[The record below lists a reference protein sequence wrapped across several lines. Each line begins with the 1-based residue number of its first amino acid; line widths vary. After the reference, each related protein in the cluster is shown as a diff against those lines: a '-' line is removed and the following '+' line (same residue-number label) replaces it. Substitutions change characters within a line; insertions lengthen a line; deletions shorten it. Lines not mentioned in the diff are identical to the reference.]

1 MVLHVA
7 SQRGNTEIVEKLLE
21 AGAENSEDNNK
32 VLILTNWYTTD
43 TDSIFQITP
52 FQTACLWGR
61 NAETVAVF
69 LERNVAKVDDTAL
82 YLAVSGGYE

>member
-1 MVLHVA
+1 MC
-7 SQRGNTEIVEKLLE
+7 
-21 AGAENSEDNNK
+21 
-32 VLILTNWYTTD
+32 TTD

-52 FQTACLWGR
+52 FQTACLWGH

-69 LERNVAKVDDTAL
+69 LERKVAEVDNTAL